1 MRKRAATY
9 SRMPSSGARGMQAD
23 VERTRLTCAAPARAR
38 PGRPRHAPPL
48 RCRAAGSKRIAA
60 TGSTRVPFFHPI
72 LLPPCVQPSRGM
84 AEAGDDP
91 GNMAKAQALFNQLQA
106 MKDEAQAI
114 AQKISELDQERHE
127 HSLVA
132 ETLEKIDGERK
143 CFRCGCATLR
153 SLRCGRI
160 ERPVCVLTI

>member
-38 PGRPRHAPPL
+38 PGRPRHAPP
-48 RCRAAGSKRIAA
+48 RAVPGCRLERIAA
-60 TGSTRVPFFHPI
+60 TGSTRVPFLHPI
-72 LLPPCVQPSRGM
+72 LPPCVQPSRM

-91 GNMAKAQALFNQLQA
+91 ENMAKAQALFNQLQA

-153 SLRCGRI
+153 ALRCGRI